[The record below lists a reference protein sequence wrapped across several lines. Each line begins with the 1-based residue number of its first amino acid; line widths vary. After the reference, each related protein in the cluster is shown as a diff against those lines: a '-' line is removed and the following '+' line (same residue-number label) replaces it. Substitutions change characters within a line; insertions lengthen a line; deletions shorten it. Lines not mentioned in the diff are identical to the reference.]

1 MGLNLDLFM
10 DYKIIKKRSLMYKNM
25 KLDVL
30 VFYNIQFYNHCTFI
44 QCISYYDRL
53 EDVVISDTMDNI

>member
-30 VFYNIQFYNHCTFI
+30 VFYNIIQFNNHCTFI
-44 QCISYYDRL
+44 QCIS
-53 EDVVISDTMDNI
+53 

>member
-1 MGLNLDLFM
+1 
-10 DYKIIKKRSLMYKNM
+10 MYKNM

-44 QCISYYDRL
+44 QCISY
-53 EDVVISDTMDNI
+53 

>member
-30 VFYNIQFYNHCTFI
+30 FFIIYNFTIIVHLYSAQVNKTC
-44 QCISYYDRL
+44 
-53 EDVVISDTMDNI
+53 